1 VANSQFGPHRHENN
15 SDSDHN
21 EDNLQNDDNLQREQQ
36 EVHHPLLVD
45 GDESGHR
52 FRLAAE
58 QSENECSQITH
69 NNDRSEER
77 SIPRAAVP

>member
-1 VANSQFGPHRHENN
+1 MRTIPIPTTTRTISKMITISNANSKKFIIL
-15 SDSDHN
+15 SC
-21 EDNLQNDDNLQREQQ
+21 
-36 EVHHPLLVD
+36 VD
-45 GDESGHR
+45 VDESGHR